1 MAEYSVWLGGV
12 EVGTYDDEDSAKQG
26 ASEYLKDMMSPVSEE
41 VEVDKTTELPY
52 EGMIIGTESEVVK
65 NKFGSGECTLNP
77 VAVAVYDVIQGAE
90 LMGLYGEMQ
99 KGMQWFR
106 KNYPEEYMI
115 LLD

>member
-65 NKFGSGECTLNP
+65 NKFGSGECTLEP
-77 VAVAVYDVIQGAE
+77 EAVAVYDVIQGAE